1 MSFGT
6 LYRAFLL
13 WFTLNNDKNALLTS
27 SFSNSYLLLIIVL
40 IVSIKS
46 AILALFDCFFDYKHS
61 EIA

>member
-1 MSFGT
+1 MNFGT

-13 WFTLNNDKNALLTS
+13 WLTLNNDENVLLTS

-46 AILALFDCFFDYKHS
+46 KILALFDYFFDYKHS